1 VGRPIHSLLQLA
13 QALKS
18 WLLVAV
24 RVVGAVLVAHLFLD
38 SSLVVEVAEMVAMLI
53 QLLL

>member
-1 VGRPIHSLLQLA
+1 
-13 QALKS
+13 
-18 WLLVAV
+18 LLVEAEV
-24 RVVGAVLVAHLFLD
+24 EAVLVAHLFLD